1 MSVNIIKVGGA
12 VVEDPQLRSE
22 FLSLF
27 SSMPGRRILVHGG
40 GRTATAIAGKLGIE
54 TKMAEGRRITDEA
67 MLEVVTMVYGGLV
80 NKRIVAE

>member
-54 TKMAEGRRITDEA
+54 TKKAEGEINYEEE
-67 MLEVVTMVYGGLV
+67 MLEVNTRAYCKLV
-80 NKRIVAE
+80 N